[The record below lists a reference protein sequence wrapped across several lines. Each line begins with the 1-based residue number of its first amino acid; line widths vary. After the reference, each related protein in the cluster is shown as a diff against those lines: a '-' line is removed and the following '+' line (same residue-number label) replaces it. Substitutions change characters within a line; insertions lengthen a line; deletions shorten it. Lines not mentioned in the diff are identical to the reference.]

1 MAIRRRIEDLSR
13 PGYYENRNTALLMIR
28 DCSAVWVEEGI
39 SIRRLDARE
48 IYDARVAQ
56 SARREQL
63 ATPLPYGELPGFLFQ
78 PPVSGT
84 IAARASRRLMWEAHK
99 FAAGASAAFTG

>member
-1 MAIRRRIEDLSR
+1 MAARKDVYNITRGFWMKRSQAEKAIRE
-13 PGYYENRNTALLMIR
+13 
-28 DCSAVWVEEGI
+28 CSMAWDEEG
-39 SIRRLDARE
+39 STVRSLSLQEA
-48 IYDARVAQ
+48 YDARVAQ
-56 SARREQL
+56 AARREQL